1 VRDIA
6 LCGLSGCSCG
16 EYEFVKKYLLTGL
29 LVWVPLGITLWVLNL
44 TISTLDRS
52 LTLLPEEWHPDK
64 LLGIHI
70 PGLGVILTVGVVLGT
85 GLLVRNVFGQR
96 LLTYWDGLLR
106 RIPFVNAIYNSV
118 KQVSDTL
125 LSESGSA
132 FGKVLLVRYPH
143 PQAWSL
149 AFQTSVPGEV
159 TRALDGEQAFQT
171 SVPGAMTRAL
181 DSEYVGVFIPTTPSP
196 VNGFYFYVHKNDT
209 IELNISVDAAFKA
222 IISMGVVTTP
232 EAIAKHVENN

>member
-1 VRDIA
+1 
-6 LCGLSGCSCG
+6 
-16 EYEFVKKYLLTGL
+16 VKKYLLTGL
-29 LVWVPLGITLWVLNL
+29 LVWIPLGITLWVLKL
-44 TISTLDRS
+44 TINTMDQS
-52 LTLLPEEWHPDK
+52 LLLLPVAWR
-64 LLGIHI
+64 I
-70 PGLGVILTVGVVLGT
+70 PGMGVILTAAIVLGT

-96 LLTYWDGLLR
+96 LLAYWDRLLR

-143 PQAWSL
+143 PDAWSL

-159 TRALDGEQAFQT
+159 TRVLAGD
-171 SVPGAMTRAL
+171 
-181 DSEYVGVFIPTTPSP
+181 EYVGVFVPTTPSP
-196 VNGFYFYVHKNDT
+196 VNGFYFYVKKSET
-209 IELNISVDAAFKA
+209 VELDISVDAAFKA

-232 EAIAKHVENN
+232 EAVAKLAEQNK

>member
-1 VRDIA
+1 
-6 LCGLSGCSCG
+6 
-16 EYEFVKKYLLTGL
+16 VKKFLLTGL
-29 LVWVPLGITLWVLNL
+29 LVWIPLGITLWVLKL
-44 TISTLDRS
+44 TINTMDQS
-52 LTLLPEEWHPDK
+52 LLLLPVAWR
-64 LLGIHI
+64 I
-70 PGLGVILTVGVVLGT
+70 PGMGVILTAAIVLGT

-96 LLTYWDGLLR
+96 LLTYWDGMLR

-143 PQAWSL
+143 PNAWSL

-159 TRALDGEQAFQT
+159 TRVLAGD
-171 SVPGAMTRAL
+171 
-181 DSEYVGVFIPTTPSP
+181 EYVGVFVPTTPSP
-196 VNGFYFYVHKNDT
+196 VNGFYFYVKKSET
-209 IELNISVDAAFKA
+209 IELDISVDAAFKA

-232 EAIAKHVENN
+232 EATQLPRPNL